1 MIVDAPT
8 EQIIQGALRWLAAQ
22 QQANGS
28 WSVGSGRRG
37 EHPIAMTGYVLM
49 ALPATLALV
58 LTFINPEHM
67 GVLFKER
74 LGQMMIVG
82 TLVLQATGYVWIRQV
97 VKIEV

>member
-1 MIVDAPT
+1 
-8 EQIIQGALRWLAAQ
+8 
-22 QQANGS
+22 
-28 WSVGSGRRG
+28 
-37 EHPIAMTGYVLM
+37 MTGYVLM